1 MNARRWSCGRSVIAR
16 RTAAGILHIACAHL
30 VIGIEFFAGCHARPT
45 LVTLHHLIRN
55 ATPSPHV
62 ISQRRMRA
70 NRRDCQYANAAE
82 DAAIS
87 LPRLSRMRQGCM
99 VAAVYPRD

>member
-1 MNARRWSCGRSVIAR
+1 MPGGPLPASCASPARTWSC
-16 RTAAGILHIACAHL
+16 
-30 VIGIEFFAGCHARPT
+30 VIGVEFFAGCHARPT

-70 NRRDCQYANAAE
+70 CRRDCQYANAAD